1 MGDDLVRGPGGTVES
16 LRLAFLCRL
25 RKGCA
30 WSVSRVMS
38 RETGRNDESVTG
50 RTVWKR
56 QGVSSDCACDGG
68 HYQAASDLGQDVI
81 VKKIPSKES
90 SQED

>member
-38 RETGRNDESVTG
+38 RETGRNNESVTG
-50 RTVWKR
+50 RTVW
-56 QGVSSDCACDGG
+56 VSSDCACDGG
-68 HYQAASDLGQDVI
+68 RYQAASDLGQDVI